1 MMFDW
6 TFLKEKYISYIIF
19 SIKKSLNMEYFTYKL
34 KICIGNL

>member
-19 SIKKSLNMEYFTYKL
+19 SIKNIKKL
-34 KICIGNL
+34 KYGILHL